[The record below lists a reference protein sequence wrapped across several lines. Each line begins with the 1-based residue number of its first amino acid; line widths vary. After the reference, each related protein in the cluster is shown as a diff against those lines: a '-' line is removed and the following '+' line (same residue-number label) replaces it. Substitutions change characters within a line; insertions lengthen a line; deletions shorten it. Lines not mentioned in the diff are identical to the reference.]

1 MGRIFGTDG
10 IQGVAGVDMTPEL
23 ALDLGRAAATVVKE
37 RGNTHPHFLIGRDTR
52 ISGGMLESA
61 IAAGLCSV
69 GADVTL
75 LGVITTPGVAYL
87 ARKYQADGAFVISA
101 SHNPYEYNGIKLFDA
116 EGYKFPDSY
125 EEEIEELILDDLRMY
140 ALVDGQDFGR
150 IRVDNDARTDYV
162 EYLASTAP
170 ARAEGIRV
178 LVDCANGA
186 ASATAAR
193 LFDRFPD
200 LHTDVI
206 HADPDGVNI
215 NNGCGSTHLDQLK
228 AMVKAGGYDLG
239 IAFDGDAD
247 RCLMVGRDRR
257 GDRRRPGDRRLWAGA
272 ERGGGTGRRS
282 YCGHRYEQSG
292 PAPFLQGARHWAVL
306 HQRGRPQRAGEDG
319 GVRLC
324 HRGEQSGHTIF
335 RRYATTGDG
344 QLTAL
349 QFLDLLCRSGK
360 KASELVGECKRY
372 PQVLINVP
380 VADKAKKEAVLSA
393 PALQSAVAEQEEKL
407 AGNGRVLVRPSG
419 TEALIRVMVE
429 AQTEP
434 VARETAEL
442 LAKCNKNRGS

>member
-10 IQGVAGVDMTPEL
+10 IRGVAGVDMTPEL

-186 ASATAAR
+186 ASTTAR
-193 LFDRFPD
+193 ELF
-200 LHTDVI
+200 TAI
-206 HADPDGVNI
+206 GADFTIINDTPDGINI
-215 NNGCGSTHLDQLK
+215 NVDCGSTHIEQLCPR
-228 AMVKAGGYDLG
+228 VVEGGYDLG

-247 RCLMVGRDRR
+247 RIIAVDERGEVVDGDMLLAVFACYLISQDKLAQRTVVGTVMSNIGLLKFGEMSDVHIETTKVGDRYVLERMPGTGLQPGRRAVGTHHLPGLYAHRRCPALRGTASGHHGKDRPEAVGTGSGDEEISPGAGECQGQPAGQGLPAGEPSSAGADRR
-257 GDRRRPGDRRLWAGA
+257 VRSPAGQPGTGAGASVGDRAADPGHARRRGPG
-272 ERGGGTGRRS
+272 
-282 YCGHRYEQSG
+282 
-292 PAPFLQGARHWAVL
+292 
-306 HQRGRPQRAGEDG
+306 
-319 GVRLC
+319 
-324 HRGEQSGHTIF
+324 
-335 RRYATTGDG
+335 
-344 QLTAL
+344 
-349 QFLDLLCRSGK
+349 
-360 KASELVGECKRY
+360 
-372 PQVLINVP
+372 
-380 VADKAKKEAVLSA
+380 
-393 PALQSAVAEQEEKL
+393 
-407 AGNGRVLVRPSG
+407 
-419 TEALIRVMVE
+419 
-429 AQTEP
+429 
-434 VARETAEL
+434 
-442 LAKCNKNRGS
+442 